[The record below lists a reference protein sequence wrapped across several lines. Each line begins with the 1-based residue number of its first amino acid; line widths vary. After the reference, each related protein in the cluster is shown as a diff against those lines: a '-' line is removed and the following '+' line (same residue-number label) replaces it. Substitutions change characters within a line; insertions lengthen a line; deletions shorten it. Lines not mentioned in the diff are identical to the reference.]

1 MTLVEYGVR
10 AILWR
15 HQATPRR
22 LLRVVRSVARGAGHL
37 PPDLISRPLTQV
49 GRLRRSAVT
58 SASVA
63 VAPTTGMAPREVDV
77 PRLIAE
83 GLDTR
88 QMSEKLACSER
99 AVKNVLLRPDDAAAP
114 AQPRAPRRLR
124 TTRGIHLM
132 SSEADAAAGKK
143 AGVGSPHVWAGERA

>member
-1 MTLVEYGVR
+1 M
-10 AILWR
+10 
-15 HQATPRR
+15 
-22 LLRVVRSVARGAGHL
+22 VRSVARGAGHL

-63 VAPTTGMAPREVDV
+63 VAPTTGRAPREVDV

-88 QMSEKLACSER
+88 QISEKLACSER
-99 AVKNVLLRPDDAAAP
+99 AVKNVLHALMTRLHLRS
-114 AQPRAPRRLR
+114 RAHPVAYALR
-124 TTRGIHLM
+124 EGYI
-132 SSEADAAAGKK
+132 
-143 AGVGSPHVWAGERA
+143 